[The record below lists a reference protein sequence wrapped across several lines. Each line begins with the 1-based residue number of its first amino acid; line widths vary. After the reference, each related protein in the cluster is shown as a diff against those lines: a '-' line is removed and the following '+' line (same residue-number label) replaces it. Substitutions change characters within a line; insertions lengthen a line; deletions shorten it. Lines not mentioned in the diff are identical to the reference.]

1 MPLDK
6 NNKNESY
13 LLGRYMAVVELANG
27 KILTA
32 SQVHNLLQN
41 PARMLPR
48 IDRNPMKL
56 SDMREDIIALLD
68 GETWKD
74 GALTA
79 VEASRYW
86 IGYYHQKAAL
96 PMITTDVVHHYPD
109 RVEPKEN
116 NVIDELKK

>member
-6 NNKNESY
+6 NNKDASY
-13 LLGRYMAVVELANG
+13 LLGRYMAVVELASG
-27 KILTA
+27 KSLSA

-41 PARMLPR
+41 PARMIPR
-48 IDRNPMKL
+48 IDRDPKKL

-68 GETWKD
+68 GSWKD

-79 VEASRYW
+79 TEASRYW

-96 PMITTDVVHHYPD
+96 PMVTTDVVRHYPD
-109 RVEPKEN
+109 RVEPKDN
-116 NVIDELKK
+116 NEIEELKK

>member
-6 NNKNESY
+6 NNKDASY

-27 KILTA
+27 KSITA
-32 SQVHNLLQN
+32 SQVHNLQQN

-68 GETWKD
+68 DGTWKD

-96 PMITTDVVHHYPD
+96 PMVTTDVVRHHPE
-109 RVEPKEN
+109 RVEPKDDN
-116 NVIDELKK
+116 IINELKK